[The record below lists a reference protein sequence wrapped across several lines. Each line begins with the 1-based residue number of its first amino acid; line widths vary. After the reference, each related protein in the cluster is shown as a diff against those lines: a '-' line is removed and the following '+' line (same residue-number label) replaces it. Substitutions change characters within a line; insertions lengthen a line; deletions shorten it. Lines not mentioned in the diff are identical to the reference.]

1 MKEVMKMEQN
11 SKEENGQD
19 KKVAGKLD
27 EIKEY
32 QNEN

>member
-1 MKEVMKMEQN
+1 MKMEQKA
-11 SKEENGQD
+11 KEENGQD
-19 KKVAGKLD
+19 KNVAGELD